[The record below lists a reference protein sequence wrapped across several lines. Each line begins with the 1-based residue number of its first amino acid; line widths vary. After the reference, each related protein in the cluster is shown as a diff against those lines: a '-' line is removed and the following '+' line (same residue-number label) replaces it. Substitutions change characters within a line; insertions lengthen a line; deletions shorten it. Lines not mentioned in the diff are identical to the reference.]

1 MTRGDRCRLVIVSGL
16 SGAGKTVVLHALED
30 HGFYC
35 VDNLPLGFLS
45 RFIISLESE
54 QTVASDRVAVGIDA
68 RNPHAKL
75 SELPTLLAS
84 AADHAIDI
92 EVVFVTASD
101 ETLIKRFSET
111 RRKHPLTGENL
122 TLPQA
127 IVAERKLLEPIIER
141 ADLVIDS
148 SRMHLHQLRAMIRER
163 VVGHHAG
170 SLSLQIM
177 SFGFKHGVPPDA
189 DFVFDVRCLPNPHW
203 DAQLRDLPGTSEP
216 VATFLEASDRVPEMV
231 KDIAGF
237 CARWVGEFDHSDRA
251 YLTVAIGCTGGRH
264 RSVYV
269 AERLAAHFSTLDRRV
284 ILSHRDLR

>member
-1 MTRGDRCRLVIVSGL
+1 MSAAAPCRLVIVSGL

-30 HGFYC
+30 NGFYC
-35 VDNLPLGFLS
+35 VDNLPIGFLA
-45 RFIISLESE
+45 RFIISLASE
-54 QTVASDRVAVGIDA
+54 KTVASDRVAVGIDA
-68 RNPHAKL
+68 RNQPADL
-75 SELPTLLAS
+75 AELPALLAT
-84 AADHAIDI
+84 ADDYAIDI

-111 RRKHPLTGENL
+111 RRKHPLTGGSM

-127 IVAERKLLEPIIER
+127 IVAERTLLEPVIER

-163 VVGHHAG
+163 VVGHRAG
-170 SLSLQIM
+170 MLSLQVM

-203 DAQLRDLPGTSEP
+203 DAQLRDLPGTSAQ
-216 VATFLEASDRVPEMV
+216 VSAFLEASERVPAMV
-231 KDIAGF
+231 NDIATF
-237 CARWVGEFDHSDRA
+237 CARWVGEFDLSDRA

-269 AERLAAHFSTLDRRV
+269 AERLAEHFSTLDRRV

>member
-1 MTRGDRCRLVIVSGL
+1 MSERQRRRLIIVSGL

-35 VDNLPLGFLS
+35 VDNLPLAFLA
-45 RFIISLESE
+45 RFIIALEFE
-54 QTVASDRVAVGIDA
+54 QTVASDQIAVGIDA
-68 RNPHAKL
+68 RNQSGDIA
-75 SELPTLLAS
+75 ELPSLLATS
-84 AADHAIDI
+84 NDYSIDI
-92 EVVFVTASD
+92 ELVFVTASD

-111 RRKHPLTGENL
+111 RRRHPLTGART

-127 IVAERKLLEPIIER
+127 IVAERVLLEPLLER
-141 ADLVIDS
+141 ADLVVDTS
-148 SRMHLHQLRAMIRER
+148 SMHLHQLRAMVRER
-163 VVGHHAG
+163 VVGREVG
-170 SLSLQIM
+170 SLSLQVM

-203 DAQLRDLPGTSEP
+203 DATLRDLPGTSAP
-216 VATFLEASDRVPEMV
+216 VAEFLEASERVPDMV
-231 KDIAGF
+231 EDITRF
-237 CARWVGEFDHSDRA
+237 CADWIGDFDQSDRA

-269 AERLAAHFSTLDRRV
+269 AERVAARFSAQARAV

>member
-1 MTRGDRCRLVIVSGL
+1 MSERKRRRLIIVSGL

-35 VDNLPLGFLS
+35 VDNLPLAFLA
-45 RFIISLESE
+45 RFIIALEFE
-54 QTVASDRVAVGIDA
+54 QTVASDQIAVGIDA
-68 RNPHAKL
+68 RNQSGDIA
-75 SELPTLLAS
+75 ELPSLLATS
-84 AADHAIDI
+84 DDYSIDI
-92 EVVFVTASD
+92 ELVFVTACD

-111 RRKHPLTGENL
+111 RRRHPLTCART

-127 IVAERKLLEPIIER
+127 IVAERVLLEPLLER
-141 ADLVIDS
+141 ADLVVDTS
-148 SRMHLHQLRAMIRER
+148 SMHLHQLRAMVRER
-163 VVGHHAG
+163 VVGREVG
-170 SLSLQIM
+170 SLSLQVM

-203 DAQLRDLPGTSEP
+203 DATLRDLPGTSTP
-216 VATFLEASDRVPEMV
+216 VAEFLEASERVPDMV
-231 KDIAGF
+231 DAITRF
-237 CARWVGEFDHSDRA
+237 CADWIGDFDQSDRA

-269 AERLAAHFSTLDRRV
+269 AERVAARFSAQSRAV